1 MKREER
7 HDSTGQEKVVE
18 KTAGLSIVVFWYFRP
33 SVPIRFRRWIWKAAG
48 SGPQSSSALEAF
60 GKRRENGESQTAT
73 ASDASRQET
82 KASLSNAVRAIN
94 SLGNIWDSWSG
105 KTSFEF
111 LNGTQGMV
119 LRAGHF

>member
-1 MKREER
+1 MKER
-7 HDSTGQEKVVE
+7 KDMIAQG
-18 KTAGLSIVVFWYFRP
+18 R
-33 SVPIRFRRWIWKAAG
+33 RRWWRNCWPVIACGILVFPAFCSYPVSALDLEGGRQAA
-48 SGPQSSSALEAF
+48 SSSALEAF